1 MIVINLNKAKEVK
14 KNLLREERKAI
25 LEALDIEMMRNWG
38 NPEKLAEIDAKKQLL
53 RDATKLVDPIESIE
67 ELQALTLPDLE

>member
-1 MIVINLNKAKEVK
+1 MINININKAKEIVK
-14 KNLLREERKAI
+14 DKLREERKPL
-25 LEALDIEMMRNWG
+25 LEALDVEMMKNWG
-38 NPEKLAEIDAKKQLL
+38 NQEKLAEIDAKKQIL

>member
-1 MIVINLNKAKEVK
+1 MIVINLNKAKEFK
-14 KNLLREERKAI
+14 KVLIRRDRQPL

-38 NPEKLAEIDAKKQLL
+38 NPEKLAEIDAKKQIL

>member
-1 MIVINLNKAKEVK
+1 MITINLDKAKKVK
-14 KNLLREERKAI
+14 KDILRFERAPI
-25 LEALDIEMMRNWG
+25 LEKLDVEMLKSWG
-38 NPEKLAEIDAKKQLL
+38 DPEKLAEIDAKKQIL